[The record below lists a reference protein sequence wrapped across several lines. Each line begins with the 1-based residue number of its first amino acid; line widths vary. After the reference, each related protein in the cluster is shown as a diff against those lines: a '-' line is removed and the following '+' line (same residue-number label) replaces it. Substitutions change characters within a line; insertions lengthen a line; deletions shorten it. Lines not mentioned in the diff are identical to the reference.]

1 MLYLVTSIKSI
12 NSVHPHKILS
22 TPRAVVASSAPAH
35 SLAHPPQFAQSST
48 LARHGLFRGIRISL
62 AGLK

>member
-1 MLYLVTSIKSI
+1 MQYLITSIQPI

-22 TPRAVVASSAPAH
+22 TPRAIVASSAPAH
-35 SLAHPPQFAQSST
+35 SFAHPPQFAQSST
-48 LARHGLFRGIRISL
+48 HARHGLFRGRRISL